1 MNTSSRSL
9 AYAYIA
15 AILTAVIIGF
25 SFIFV
30 KLALAESNP
39 ADLLAHR
46 FTVSFLAVLIC
57 VFVGRLPFTMKLRN
71 VLTLLPLA
79 ALSPTLFFAFQAFG
93 LLHISSS
100 EAGIVQAAVPV
111 FTMILAAI
119 FLKEHTSVWQK
130 LSILLSVAGMGY
142 ILVQKEVRFEASDTI
157 GFILILLSTLSVA
170 AYSVFARKLIG
181 PYKITDI
188 TFVMIA
194 IGFLSFNTMAVV
206 EHLSNGTLAD
216 YFQPFTNRQ
225 FVLSVVYLGVL
236 SSLVTTYLSNYALSR
251 LEASRVSVFNNLST
265 LLTMFAG
272 TIVLQEQLYYYH
284 YIGAILII
292 LGIVGTN
299 YFQPKLYKLS
309 DSDAV

>member
-1 MNTSSRSL
+1 MNSSSRN
-9 AYAYIA
+9 YAYIA

-25 SFIFV
+25 SFLFV
-30 KLALAESNP
+30 KLALTASNP

-57 VFVGRLPFTMKLRN
+57 VVAGRLPLAIKLKD
-71 VLTLLPLA
+71 VLVLLPLA

-111 FTMILAAI
+111 FTMILASI

-142 ILVQKEVRFEASDTI
+142 ILTQRGVRFEASDTI
-157 GFILILLSTLSVA
+157 GYILILLSTLSVA

-181 PYKITDI
+181 SYKITDI
-188 TFVMIA
+188 TFVMIT
-194 IGFLSFNTMAVV
+194 IGFLSFNLMSII
-206 EHLSNGTLAD
+206 EHISNGTIAA
-216 YFQPFTNRQ
+216 YFQPFTSQ
-225 FVLSVVYLGVL
+225 SFVLSIIYLGVF

-272 TIVLQEQLYYYH
+272 TIFLQEQLYYYH
-284 YIGAILII
+284 YIGALLII
-292 LGIVGTN
+292 LGIIGTN
-299 YFQPKLYKLS
+299 YFQPKPYKLT